1 MGKRYESGTK
11 NQVIF
16 SALMHAIDDRESMV
30 DGYTNRYYEPDG
42 DPNHSVTGHEFRA
55 EDIKYIES
63 VKAQL
68 RDYQKMV
75 KTLRVR

>member
-30 DGYTNRYYEPDG
+30 DGYTNRYYEPNG
-42 DPNHSVTGHEFRA
+42 DPNNPVTNYEFRA
-55 EDIKYIES
+55 EDIKYIEG
-63 VKAQL
+63 VKTQL
-68 RDYQKMV
+68 RDYQKMA
-75 KTLRVR
+75 KILRGK